1 MECKEFQ
8 EYKYNHG
15 FQGMLIDTGVKL
27 YNEKMPNEEDF
38 RNKNKKKWKKKK
50 KNKLSQKR
58 NKWYSKIWTSL
69 CSLIFLH
76 NERKKRDEK
85 CKYVVNKIY

>member
-1 MECKEFQ
+1 LECKEFQ

-38 RNKNKKKWKKKK
+38 RNKNKKK
-50 KNKLSQKR
+50 
-58 NKWYSKIWTSL
+58 
-69 CSLIFLH
+69 
-76 NERKKRDEK
+76 
-85 CKYVVNKIY
+85 